1 MEKTEHDRGR
11 LWLNRLLV
19 AMGLVM
25 IFYHMLAVWKP
36 MFDALLHQN
45 IHLGFAFVMLF
56 LFAARESKGWKRILF
71 LTGIIISLVVVTYI
85 HIEKDRLDMWAG
97 FPELPDIVIGLLL
110 VALVTYLTWKSWGV
124 VFPVLVGIG
133 VLYAMFG
140 HYLGG
145 ALGHP
150 KYDFSVVLSSLGI
163 GFSGIYGMI
172 LNSSANLIFLFIIFG
187 SMFEVVGIGRFFI
200 EIGNFLGKHLRGGAA
215 QTAVFS
221 SSFVGMCTGA
231 AAANVAL
238 TGAYTIPLMKK
249 AGFKPEHA
257 GAIEA
262 MASTGGQL
270 TPPVMGVAIFL
281 MASFLG
287 KTYAELMATAL
298 IPAVLYY
305 LCAMFGVILI
315 ASRIGIP
322 MLTEK
327 INRLPLIN
335 GAPLFIIPM
344 SLITYFLLA
353 HYTPAFAAMAAIVSL
368 LVIALLR
375 KETRPPLD
383 ELLKGVTAGVVMAC
397 TIAMAC
403 AMIGMLTSMLT
414 LTGAGPKLAGV
425 IEVLSGG
432 NLLVA
437 LFFTALLAI
446 LLGCAMPTPVAYVIT
461 ALVVAPGLERMGMN
475 IMTAHFFVFY
485 YAILSA
491 VTPPVAGASMV
502 GSKIAGATYMRTA
515 WESLKLA
522 VPFFLLPFYIVY
534 HPVMLSQPQP
544 FGDGV
549 LALVSLA
556 ISATAAMVFC
566 QRYLFADTGLVE
578 HIGYLATCVFSLIYA
593 FYNSYASLV
602 ISVILF
608 AVLVGNQWKKRRSA
622 AIVQERS
629 RAVKVASS

>member
-1 MEKTEHDRGR
+1 MEQTEHDRGR
-11 LWLNRLLV
+11 LWLNRLMIAV
-19 AMGLVM
+19 GLLM

-36 MFDALLHQN
+36 LFDAILHQN

-56 LFAARESKGWKRILF
+56 LFAARESKGLMRVLLLIGL
-71 LTGIIISLVVVTYI
+71 IIGLVVVTYI

-97 FPELPDIVIGLLL
+97 FPEPPDIVIGLIL
-110 VALVTYLTWKSWGV
+110 VALVTYLTWKSWGA
-124 VFPVLVGIG
+124 VFPILVGIG
-133 VLYAMFG
+133 VLYALFG
-140 HYLGG
+140 HLLGG

-150 KYDFSVVLSSLGI
+150 KFDFKMVLSSLGI
-163 GFSGIYGMI
+163 GFSGTYGMM
-172 LNSSANLIFLFIIFG
+172 LNASANLIFLFIIFG

-249 AGFKPEHA
+249 VGFKPEHA

-315 ASRIGIP
+315 ASRIGVP

-327 INRLPLIN
+327 INRTQLIN

-353 HYTPAFAAMAAIVSL
+353 HYTPAFAAMVAIASL

-375 KETRPPLD
+375 KETRPPLG
-383 ELLKGVTAGVVMAC
+383 ELLKGLTSGVVMAC

-432 NLLVA
+432 NLLMA
-437 LFFTALLAI
+437 LVFTAMLAI

-475 IMTAHFFVFY
+475 MMTAHFFVFY

-502 GSKIAGATYMRTA
+502 GSQIAGTSYMKTA

-522 VPFFLLPFYIVY
+522 TPFFLLPFYIVY
-534 HPVMLSQPQP
+534 HPVMLSQAQP
-544 FGDGV
+544 FGNAV

-566 QRYLFADTGLVE
+566 QRYLFADTSLVE
-578 HIGYLATCVFSLIYA
+578 HIGYLITCIFSLAYA
-593 FYNSYASLV
+593 FYDSYVSLV
-602 ISVILF
+602 ISIVLF
-608 AVLVGNQWKKRRSA
+608 TVLVVYQWKKRR
-622 AIVQERS
+622 
-629 RAVKVASS
+629 VASALPEPAPM